1 MGITKAVIPA
11 AGRGTRMQPFTHVV
25 PKELAP
31 LGAKPGLHFVV
42 EEALAAGLTDIAIV
56 VSPEKALIRQ
66 YLAVL
71 QRDLQD
77 AFPNLRFETVLQEE
91 PKGLAEAIALCRAFA
106 DGEPFA
112 LLLPD
117 NILLN
122 PQHRL
127 RAMVD
132 LYREFERDIV
142 GVLELDHT
150 ASGRFGNCG
159 RLQTQAIRP
168 GVFRIEQWESK
179 KPGRLVIPEGE
190 TIRRSCGRYLCH
202 PEIFDD
208 IERIRP
214 HVEAD
219 PSLTEY
225 SEVPVYQDVLQR
237 RGAVGVVLPQPLFD
251 IGNPTGYL
259 AAAAWLHH
267 APR

>member
-1 MGITKAVIPA
+1 MSITKAVIPA

-42 EEALAAGLTDIAIV
+42 EEALAAGLTDIAVV
-56 VSPEKALIRQ
+56 VSPDKALIRQ
-66 YLAVL
+66 YLDVL
-71 QRDLQD
+71 HRDLRD
-77 AFPNLRFETVLQEE
+77 DFPALRFTTILQEE
-91 PKGLAEAIALCRAFA
+91 PKGLAEAIALSRVFA

-117 NILLN
+117 NILLS

-127 RAMVD
+127 GAMVD
-132 LYREFERDIV
+132 LYLEFQRDIV

-159 RLQTQAIRP
+159 RIEAQEIRP
-168 GVFRIEQWESK
+168 GVFQIEHLESK

-190 TIRRSCGRYLCH
+190 TLRRSCGRYLCH

-208 IERIRP
+208 IDRIRP
-214 HVEAD
+214 LVAAD
-219 PSLTEY
+219 SSMTEY

-237 RGAVGVVLPQPLFD
+237 RGALGVVLPQPLFD
-251 IGNPTGYL
+251 IGNPAGYL

-267 APR
+267 TTR